1 MREQVDDVK
10 LTVEAA
16 RLTMMTKRSLHDEVR
31 RDGEIQIKRA
41 QEVQK
46 EISGWS
52 HRLETAEKRMAELI
66 DRKNSSQ
73 WELEEASKTPSKIE
87 DNRAKLI
94 SAISETEKK
103 KAQKDDA
110 LSLAETELNKVLTE

>member
-16 RLTMMTKRSLHDEVR
+16 RVTMLTKRSLHDEVR
-31 RDGEIQIKRA
+31 RDGEIQLKRA
-41 QEVQK
+41 QEVEK

-52 HRLETAEKRMAELI
+52 YRLETAEKRMAELI

-73 WELEEASKTPSKIE
+73 WELKEASKIF
-87 DNRAKLI
+87 L
-94 SAISETEKK
+94 
-103 KAQKDDA
+103 
-110 LSLAETELNKVLTE
+110 